1 MQQVGEEMKQ
11 YRPIPFWS
19 WNDEL
24 ETNRLIEQAEWMS
37 QKGLGGYFMHARSG
51 LKTEYLSEKWLQCVR
66 ACAEQASLRDMKA
79 WIYDENGWPS
89 GFAGGKLLGKEENRD
104 KYIVAKEGTFDCN
117 ATVNYL
123 ISETKLERVYEE
135 AGEGYNYLNLYIH
148 TATSTADILNPN
160 VVDQFLKL
168 THQTYKEYFEESF
181 CERMEGFFTDEPQY
195 YRWETP
201 YTDMVAQYW
210 TQHYQTDILDELG
223 FLFVEKDGYRSFRY
237 RYWKAMQELMLLGFA
252 KRVYS
257 WCDDNGV
264 KLTGHY
270 IEETSLGFQMMCCGG
285 IMPFYEYMHIPGID
299 WLGKDTENEL
309 PAKQV
314 ASVASQLGK
323 KRVLTETF
331 AGCGWDVLPSEL
343 QRIVGFQYVNGV
355 NMMCHHL
362 IPYSERGTRKYDY
375 PAHFSTINPWVEDG
389 FKNFNDYY
397 TKLGYLLGEGDKH
410 VNVAMLH
417 PIRSA
422 YFNYKRNEDGFGV
435 EALDASLKKACRL
448 LSSHGI
454 EYHFLDETLLAK
466 YGYVRN
472 NCIGCGKCEYDVL
485 VLPKLITMDIFTE
498 KLIRQYVQQGGR
510 VMMLDDKPTYVE
522 AEPYDYKYLTTNIL
536 LDEIVDMQPYRVKCY
551 DTHIYSTF
559 RILNE
564 KQYLYVVNSSA
575 TACETQVFDFGSG
588 INALVKINLQDM
600 SETLVPLK
608 VTLKPGEDAL
618 FMPCSQMLEE
628 QEESIHYSLRFERA
642 AVSVKENYFPIDY
655 VSYSIDGKSYSQP
668 WPCMALFKKLVKEQY
683 SGKIYFRYEFEVNTI
698 PNQISLR
705 VEKSREQGVWLNGK
719 AFDTS
724 SASEDLEARV
734 YDITHHVVKG
744 KNTFTTLIDWY
755 EDDLVH
761 YALFGEN
768 VTESLRNCLVYD
780 TELQPIELIG
790 EFGVYSHQDYFKCE
804 ENEFVQGKDFYIGR
818 LPEYV
823 SEPSME
829 GFPFF
834 AGEMTLSQKIHLDS
848 TRVMLQVLGEYQ
860 MAYVKVNDISVG
872 TLMFDKSVDISSVA
886 TTGENDIEIRFVIG
900 NRNRMGPHHYSG
912 DKNGMADPW
921 KFDLFDH
928 WKDEA
933 CRLYHDEYDIK
944 IFYEA
949 LA

>member
-1 MQQVGEEMKQ
+1 MREAEENTRQ

-19 WNDEL
+19 WNDKL
-24 ETNRLIEQAEWMS
+24 EAGRLLEQAEWMAGES
-37 QKGLGGYFMHARSG
+37 LGGYFMHARSG
-51 LKTEYLSEKWLQCVR
+51 LTTEYLSEEWMKCIE
-66 ACAEQASLRDMKA
+66 ACALQANRNNMKA

-89 GFAGGKLLGKEENRD
+89 GFAGGKLLENDENRD
-104 KYIVAKEGTFDCN
+104 KYIVAKEGAYDSD
-117 ATVNYL
+117 ATVSYV
-123 ISETKLERVYEE
+123 ISEEQLERVYEQV
-135 AGEGYNYLNLYIH
+135 GEEYTCLNLYIH

-160 VVDQFLKL
+160 VVGPFIEL
-168 THQTYKEYFEESF
+168 THQTYKDYFGNDFSEKI
-181 CERMEGFFTDEPQY
+181 EGFFTDEPQY
-195 YRWETP
+195 YRWDTP
-201 YTDMVAQYW
+201 YTDMVAKYW
-210 TQHYQTDILDELG
+210 NQHYGKDILDELG
-223 FLFVEKDGYRSFRY
+223 LLFVEKDGYRSFRY
-237 RYWKAMQELMLLGFA
+237 RYWKAMQQLMLLGFA
-252 KRVYS
+252 KQVYS

-285 IMPFYEYMHIPGID
+285 VMPFYEYMHIPGID

-309 PAKQV
+309 SPKQV
-314 ASVASQLGK
+314 ASVAAQLGK
-323 KRVLTETF
+323 KRIITETF

-375 PAHFSTINPWVEDG
+375 PAHFSTVNPWVEHG
-389 FKNFNDYY
+389 FEKFNDYY
-397 TKLGYLLGEGDKH
+397 TKLGYLLGEGEKH

-422 YFNYKRNEDGFGV
+422 YFDYKRNEDGFGV

-466 YGYVRN
+466 HGYIREN
-472 NCIGCGKCEYDVL
+472 SIGCGKCEYDVL

-498 KLIRQYVQQGGR
+498 KLIRQYVQQGGK
-510 VMMLDDKPTYVE
+510 VLMLDEKPTYVE
-522 AEPYDYKYLTTNIL
+522 AEPYDYNYLVTNIS
-536 LDEIVDMQPYRVKCY
+536 LDEIADMQPYRVKYY
-551 DTHIYSTF
+551 DTHIYSTL
-559 RILNE
+559 RTLKE

-575 TACETQVFDFGSG
+575 TDCETQVYNFGSG
-588 INALVKINLQDM
+588 INSLAKINLQDM
-600 SETLVPLK
+600 SKNLVPLE

-618 FMPCSQMLEE
+618 FIPCSQMLEA
-628 QEESIHYSLRFERA
+628 QEESIYYSLRFERA
-642 AVSVKENYFPIDY
+642 VVSVKENYFPIDY
-655 VSYSIDGKSYSQP
+655 VSYSIDGNSYSQP

-724 SASEDLEARV
+724 SAAENLEARV

-834 AGEMTLSQKIHLDS
+834 AGEMTLSQKIYLDS

-860 MAYVKVNDISVG
+860 MAYVKVNNVSVG
-872 TLMFDKSVDISSVA
+872 TLLFDKLVDISSVA
-886 TTGENDIEIRFVIG
+886 KIGENDIEIRFVMG
-900 NRNRMGPHHYSG
+900 NRNRMGPHHFSG

-921 KFDLFDH
+921 KFDMFDY
-928 WKDEA
+928 WDGEK
-933 CRLYHDEYDIK
+933 CMLYHEEYDIK
-944 IFYEA
+944 KFYI
-949 LA
+949 